1 MVATATSVL
10 DHAGPMPLLGVGA
23 TGQEATDQEATGQE
37 GSNVPWIFAMVMRCC
52 SLTCLTS
59 NKTPSFIIPIIII
72 IVIIIS
78 CC

>member
-37 GSNVPWIFAMVMRCC
+37 GSNVPWIFAMVMRCR